1 MGKIKKIL
9 ENELIGGTQSTD
21 VYPVTSTQAVYDE
34 NNRRLSDFVFDKN
47 DVVQETGT
55 SETKVMS
62 QKSATEIFLTE
73 EDIVNNLTDGG
84 TDKALSAEMGKLL
97 KKYLEDNKPVLV
109 TSAQKLAMEAKGT
122 WEAFLRSNIFV
133 CVSEE

>member
-9 ENELIGGTQSTD
+9 ENELVGGTQSTD
-21 VYPVTSTQAVYDE
+21 IYPITSTQAVYDE

-47 DVVQETGT
+47 DVVQGTGA

-62 QKSATEIFLTE
+62 QKSVTETFLAKE
-73 EDIVNNLTDGG
+73 EIVNNLTTGG
-84 TDKALSAEMGKLL
+84 ADKALSAEMGKVL

-109 TSAQKLAMEAKGT
+109 TSVQKLAMEAEGT